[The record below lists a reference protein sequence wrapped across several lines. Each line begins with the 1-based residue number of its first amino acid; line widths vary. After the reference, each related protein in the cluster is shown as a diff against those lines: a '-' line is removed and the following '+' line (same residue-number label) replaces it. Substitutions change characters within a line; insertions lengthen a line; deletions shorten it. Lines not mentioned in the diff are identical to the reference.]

1 MTEYFSSETVVV
13 RRHETSLNDY
23 KEKKRG
29 GRDHQAKIP
38 YTVKISF
45 RNESKIKTFLDE
57 EKLRGFIA
65 SRPSLKRM
73 LNCSD

>member
-1 MTEYFSSETVVV
+1 MAIRE
-13 RRHETSLNDY
+13 
-23 KEKKRG
+23 KRG
-29 GRDHQAKIP
+29 EKGQAKIP

-65 SRPSLKRM
+65 SRPSLK
-73 LNCSD
+73 